1 MRRLYIFILMI
12 WGIYGNVF
20 ENYVLIR
27 SEEVEVK
34 IEKDTEAA
42 TIRTSIEG
50 EKFQLASVDKDWVE
64 VFITDEVTGYIERKN
79 VSLRELQE
87 DKAKKEIESLNL
99 FIREKLEK
107 KLDVVMLNNY
117 TYDPNLTQD
126 KIRRDFEGKRLV
138 YGVKAF
144 ENPKHDSKWIYIGDR
159 QIVAV
164 EDWDYFGYVK
174 ITVPQRKGAYYVPI
188 DKFEYST
195 FPKIKEEIK
204 KFIVVDTKYQNI
216 SIYEERDKLQLIKAD
231 YASTGYD
238 NSQNSFRTPIGSYV
252 VANLKDYMVY
262 AGKSDDNQM
271 YNKGKAPYAIR
282 FSGGNYLHGIPV
294 EDGVSSERKKV
305 LKEWRESLLGT
316 YPLSQGCVRN
326 RDETAK
332 EIFNWIKHERDKNNY
347 IFPTEVV
354 SVVVIE

>member
-1 MRRLYIFILMI
+1 MRKLFLFILII
-12 WGIYGNVF
+12 WGFYASSF

-27 SEEVEVK
+27 SKEVEVK
-34 IEKDTEAA
+34 IEKDKKSA
-42 TIRTSIEG
+42 TLRNSIEG
-50 EKFQLASVDKDWVE
+50 EKFELLSVDKEWVE
-64 VFITDEVTGYIERKN
+64 VFITDELTGYIEKDK
-79 VSLRELQE
+79 VILRQLQE
-87 DKAKKEIESLNL
+87 EKAKKEIKNLNS
-99 FIREKLEK
+99 FIKEKLDK
-107 KLDVVMLNNY
+107 KFDIVMLNSY
-117 TYDPNLTQD
+117 TYNPNLSQE

-144 ENPKHDSKWIYIGDR
+144 EEAKHDSKWIYIGDR

-174 ITVPQRKGAYYVPI
+174 VTIPQKKSPYYVPI
-188 DKFEYST
+188 DKFDYST

-204 KFIVVDTKYQNI
+204 KFIVVDTEYQNI
-216 SIYEERDKLQLIKAD
+216 SIYEEKDKLQLLKAD

-238 NSQNSFRTPIGSYV
+238 NSKNSFRTPLGSFV

-294 EDGVSSERKKV
+294 EDDISSERKKI

-332 EIFNWIKHERDKNNY
+332 EIFEWIKHERDKNNY

-354 SVVVIE
+354 SVVVI

>member
-1 MRRLYIFILMI
+1 MRKLFLFILII
-12 WGIYGNVF
+12 WGFYASSF

-27 SEEVEVK
+27 SKEVEVK
-34 IEKDTEAA
+34 IEKDKKSA
-42 TIRTSIEG
+42 TLRNSIEG
-50 EKFQLASVDKDWVE
+50 ERFELLSVDKEWVE
-64 VFITDEVTGYIERKN
+64 VFITDELTGYIEKDK
-79 VSLRELQE
+79 VILRQLQE
-87 DKAKKEIESLNL
+87 EKAKKEIKNLNS
-99 FIREKLEK
+99 FIKEKLDK
-107 KLDVVMLNNY
+107 KFDIVMLNSY
-117 TYDPNLTQD
+117 TYNPNLSQE

-144 ENPKHDSKWIYIGDR
+144 EEAKHDSKWIYIGDR

-174 ITVPQRKGAYYVPI
+174 VTIPQKKSPYYVPI
-188 DKFEYST
+188 DKFDYST

-204 KFIVVDTKYQNI
+204 KFIVVDTEYQNI
-216 SIYEERDKLQLIKAD
+216 SIYEEKDKLQLLKAD

-238 NSQNSFRTPIGSYV
+238 NSKNSFRTPLGSFV

-294 EDGVSSERKKV
+294 EDDISSERKKI

-332 EIFNWIKHERDKNNY
+332 EIFEWIKHERDKNNY

-354 SVVVIE
+354 SVVVI